1 MSYAANRHPGV
12 RAAVVWSPEIAR
24 LSRQHNDANVLVLP
38 SRCID
43 NPTALEILHTWLKTP
58 FEGGRHV
65 KRIAKIENAE

>member
-12 RAAVVWSPEIAR
+12 RAAVVWSPEVAR
-24 LSRQHNDANVLVLP
+24 LARQHNDANVLVLP

-43 NPTALEILHTWLKTP
+43 DGTAREILHTWLDTP
-58 FEGGRHV
+58 FEGGRHI